1 MRYASSFR
9 TSHINPLARIV
20 DESSVAGMSG
30 RTTAL
35 GLREVSPMTRRF
47 LVPALVLLCGATG
60 CVYQPHPASSVFTR
74 ESDASPEP
82 IRGKYSMAAGDAVGE
97 RMFVDNAIARGPVLI
112 ETASIAGE

>member
-1 MRYASSFR
+1 M
-9 TSHINPLARIV
+9 V

-35 GLREVSPMTRRF
+35 GLREVFPMTRRF
-47 LVPALVLLCGATG
+47 LVPALVPALVLLCGATG
-60 CVYQPHPASSVFTR
+60 CVYQPHPASSLFTR

-82 IRGKYSMAAGDAVGE
+82 IRGRYSMASGDAVGE

-112 ETASIAGE
+112 ETASVAGE